1 MYLEIISQNEQINN
15 LMSPPIGTCKTSSPV
30 SSSELFDAPTSAI
43 VGPVARVS
51 RYNSQSST
59 GSHDESYIST
69 HSEKRTR
76 TSKSRTV
83 TQRSIDPK
91 SKTEINFLEYEKES
105 LKNNISERN
114 SDLSV
119 NRKSHA
125 SMQRYV

>member
-69 HSEKRTR
+69 HSERRTR

-91 SKTEINFLEYEKES
+91 SKTEINILEYES
-105 LKNNISERN
+105 LKNNISEKN

-119 NRKSHA
+119 NCKSHA
-125 SMQRYV
+125 SIRRYV

>member
-1 MYLEIISQNEQINN
+1 MYLKIISQNEQINN

-30 SSSELFDAPTSAI
+30 NSSELFDAPTSAI

-69 HSEKRTR
+69 HSERRTR

-83 TQRSIDPK
+83 TQRSVDPK
-91 SKTEINFLEYEKES
+91 CKTETNFLEYES

-114 SDLSV
+114 SNFSA
-119 NRKSHA
+119 NRKRHESI
-125 SMQRYV
+125 QRYV

>member
-30 SSSELFDAPTSAI
+30 NSSELFDAPASAI

-69 HSEKRTR
+69 HSERRTR
-76 TSKSRTV
+76 TSKNRTV

-91 SKTEINFLEYEKES
+91 SKTETNFLENEYES
-105 LKNNISERN
+105 LKNNVSERK
-114 SDLSV
+114 SDRSA
-119 NRKSHA
+119 NHKRQTSI
-125 SMQRYV
+125 QRYV

>member
-69 HSEKRTR
+69 HNEKRTR

-91 SKTEINFLEYEKES
+91 SKAEINFLESES
-105 LKNNISERN
+105 LKNNISEIN

-125 SMQRYV
+125 SIQRYV

>member
-30 SSSELFDAPTSAI
+30 NSSELFDAPASAI

-69 HSEKRTR
+69 HSERRTR
-76 TSKSRTV
+76 TSKNRTV
-83 TQRSIDPK
+83 TQRSIGPK
-91 SKTEINFLEYEKES
+91 SKTETSLLEYES
-105 LKNNISERN
+105 LTNNVSERK
-114 SDLSV
+114 SDRSA
-119 NRKSHA
+119 NHKRQTSI
-125 SMQRYV
+125 QRYV

>member
-30 SSSELFDAPTSAI
+30 NSSELFDAPTSAI

-69 HSEKRTR
+69 HSERRTR
-76 TSKSRTV
+76 TSKNRTV

-91 SKTEINFLEYEKES
+91 SKTEASFLECES
-105 LKNNISERN
+105 LKNNVSERK
-114 SDLSV
+114 SDRSA
-119 NRKSHA
+119 NHKRQTSI
-125 SMQRYV
+125 QRYV

>member
-30 SSSELFDAPTSAI
+30 NSSELFDAPASAI

-69 HSEKRTR
+69 HSERRTR

-91 SKTEINFLEYEKES
+91 SKTETNFLEYES

-119 NRKSHA
+119 NRKRHGS
-125 SMQRYV
+125 SQRYV